1 MAEIDS
7 NFTSPSSKIDV
18 PRMKEV
24 EEDFSWLLV
33 FRRDHHHDHRCS
45 SSRRSSESSSS
56 SSGAASSSSESCLP
70 SSSASCSGDSGYC
83 GVVASSSSSSLS
95 SSECYSTS
103 MDCNASE
110 STRDFPDTLDESQPR
125 LAEAVVSRPRGL
137 NPYAAPFAPRQSF
150 DRHLKRL
157 KKRRWIA
164 NSVVEESWTDED
176 VGSHGDAFVNGEF
189 EQEEKISQPQL
200 QYGSS
205 TEPTEDSEEAV
216 KGRRGR

>member
-1 MAEIDS
+1 
-7 NFTSPSSKIDV
+7 
-18 PRMKEV
+18 MKEV

-189 EQEEKISQPQL
+189 EQEEKNFPTAAAVWIVDGA
-200 QYGSS
+200 YG
-205 TEPTEDSEEAV
+205 
-216 KGRRGR
+216 GLRGGCQGEKREVGVA